1 MADILTPPPFKH
13 MTADMNMC
21 TYMLG
26 MWLGTYVGEYLT
38 VVASIPAGVRHDC
51 CQYSWSGWVVGDCD

>member
-1 MADILTPPPFKH
+1 

-38 VVASIPAGVRHDC
+38 VGASIPAGVRHD